1 MDDLNFNICIT
12 TMNNTFYTLIL
23 FTISNLFA
31 QENYTKLPSAKTQS
45 PTFIFNEYI
54 IGSEALLNSL
64 VTSEKELKN
73 VVKELSVLKG
83 KPEKGRDDYY
93 NLSEFGIL
101 FEDLKKKI
109 TSKSQSE
116 INRFFGINPQNEI
129 YVDGYLVEYKEY
141 KIALASIIEIEFIEP
156 EPSSKLEKRV
166 LNIWTLNK
174 NERYVKT
181 DRK

>member
-83 KPEKGRDDYY
+83 KPEKGQEDY
-93 NLSEFGIL
+93 
-101 FEDLKKKI
+101 
-109 TSKSQSE
+109 
-116 INRFFGINPQNEI
+116 
-129 YVDGYLVEYKEY
+129 
-141 KIALASIIEIEFIEP
+141 
-156 EPSSKLEKRV
+156 
-166 LNIWTLNK
+166 
-174 NERYVKT
+174 
-181 DRK
+181 